1 MINLN
6 ELVLTGMLTYGAWAL
21 GLATLVSAIGVP
33 LPATMLLLAA
43 GAFTRQGVLGWQ
55 SAVVIAICGAVLG
68 DSGSYLVARFGGVVI
83 LRRVQNTSIWNQ
95 SQTAFERWGGVAIF
109 LSRFLLT
116 PFALP
121 INLLAGSTRYSL
133 WHYLTLVVAGETLW
147 VIAFGGMG
155 YVFADRWEAVSS
167 LLGDLTGV
175 VVGLVLLVVG
185 GGYLLRSYRNKL
197 SSVHA
202 GE

>member
-1 MINLN
+1 M
-6 ELVLTGMLTYGAWAL
+6 
-21 GLATLVSAIGVP
+21 
-33 LPATMLLLAA
+33 
-43 GAFTRQGVLGWQ
+43 
-55 SAVVIAICGAVLG
+55 
-68 DSGSYLVARFGGVVI
+68 
-83 LRRVQNTSIWNQ
+83 
-95 SQTAFERWGGVAIF
+95 
-109 LSRFLLT
+109 LT